1 MILSVYDSSFSLWEK
16 ATLFLCILLFLISS
30 GRPSVWILS
39 NLFLYSG
46 SFYSVLCQARH
57 LRCTTTFYLV
67 VLGYDWLLIT
77 FGSVYI
83 FHLRQKLNKKFNSFS
98 TKCTQVMDILLTRP
112 VDIPN
117 QSHHTVR
124 VGLFRRRISVN
135 TNCLFTVKLVYKC
148 FSYKK

>member
-1 MILSVYDSSFSLWEK
+1 MILSICDSSFSLREK
-16 ATLFLCILLFLISS
+16 APLFLGILLFLISS
-30 GRPSVWILS
+30 GRLSVWIFS
-39 NLFLYSG
+39 NLFLYLG
-46 SFYSVLCQARH
+46 SFYSVLCQARD

-67 VLGYDWLLIT
+67 VLGYDLLLVT

-83 FHLRQKLNKKFNSFS
+83 INPFS
-98 TKCTQVMDILLTRP
+98 TKCTQVMDISLTRP

-135 TNCLFTVKLVYKC
+135 TNCLFTVKLVYNC